1 MNRPKYQLITDWI
14 RKRIEN
20 GELSAGDRL
29 ESEHEISSSFGISR
43 QTVRHALALLVQ
55 EGVLDKVQGSGT
67 YVRKKRSAVSGSVSL
82 SHTVTIIS
90 TYIDGYIFPR
100 ILKEM
105 VKTLEASGYG
115 VRIMYTE
122 NRLETEKTLLQ
133 RILGEDSN
141 DPLIVEPVM
150 SGLPNPNLVYYKM
163 LRERGIPI
171 LFFHSEYPELDIPCV
186 RMDDIKA
193 GKKAAEYLIGQG
205 HTRIAGIFKADDG
218 QGRRRYEGMIQA
230 LRSAGIELSG
240 ERICWMDS
248 QDLRQPDGMELRID
262 YRLKGCTAC
271 VCYNDEVAH
280 MLTDYCAKKRIRVPE
295 ELSIVSI
302 DNSELARLNTVPLT
316 SVMHPMEMLGKKAA
330 ENMLHLIQDPYFQ
343 AKYYFEPEIEIRAS
357 VQNITENG

>member
-14 RKRIEN
+14 RKRIED

-29 ESEHEISSSFGISR
+29 ESEHEISKNFGISR

-55 EGVLDKVQGSGT
+55 EGVLAKVQGSGT
-67 YVRKKRSAVSGSVSL
+67 YVKRKKERNVKSGSL
-82 SHTVTIIS
+82 SRTVTIIS

-105 VKTLEASGYG
+105 VKTLEAAGYG

-133 RILGEDSN
+133 RILEEDSR

-150 SGLPNPNLVYYKM
+150 SGLPNPNLIYYKM
-163 LRERGIPI
+163 LQERGLPI
-171 LFFHSEYPELDIPCV
+171 LFFHSEYPELSIPCV

-193 GKKAAEYLIGQG
+193 GKRATEYLISQG

-218 QGRRRYEGMIQA
+218 QGRRRYEGMIRA
-230 LRSAGIELSG
+230 LREAEIELND
-240 ERICWMDS
+240 EWICWMDS
-248 QDLRQPDGMELRID
+248 QDLREPEGLEVRLAF
-262 YRLKGCTAC
+262 RLKNCTAC

-280 MLTDYCAKKRIRVPE
+280 IFTDYCTKHKIRIPE
-295 ELSIVSI
+295 DLSVVSI

-330 ENMLHLIQDPYFQ
+330 ENMLHLIKDPDFQ
-343 AKYYFEPEIEIRAS
+343 AVYYFDPEIEVRSS
-357 VQNITENG
+357 VRNIAEIG